1 MQQTLSQ
8 RYLTAK
14 RMLFEKAYESLNPR
28 QQEAVFHVN
37 GPLLILAGAGSGKTT
52 VLVRRIAFLIRYGN
66 AYFSERV
73 PQNLTEDR
81 VRRLEDAADTL
92 TSADVLPILDEF
104 AENPCPPYRVLAI
117 TFTNKA
123 ANEIKER
130 LATMFSDTE
139 MAGEIWSGTFHSVC
153 LRILRRYGDLLG
165 YRAGFSIYD
174 VDDSKKAAQ
183 EAMRRANI
191 DEKLFPV
198 KAVLNTIS
206 RAKDKLLTPEEFE
219 LETGNDFRLKQI
231 AKIYSQYQMLLR
243 ESNAMD
249 FDDIIMQTVLLL
261 RNRPEVAENYQK
273 QFRYICVDEY
283 QDTNPAQFELTRLLS
298 AGSGNLMVVGD
309 DDQSIYK
316 FRGAT
321 IENILSFNKT
331 YSHAR
336 VIRLEQNY
344 RSTQNI
350 LDAANAVIDH
360 NSGRMGK
367 TLWTSRGEGELIRLI
382 QCEDQNEEARRVVD
396 IIQKQVATG
405 STYRDFAVLYR
416 MNAQSQTLEKA
427 FARAGVPY
435 RMLGALR
442 FTDRKEIRDAVAYL
456 QLLVNSGDNVRLNR
470 IINEPRRKIGN
481 KTLEAVAILAE
492 EQNCSQFEIIE
503 RARQFTALKNACPM
517 LEGFADLIHD
527 LKSLSRRVS
536 LSALF
541 DAVLDRSGY
550 RQMLIAGGEAEAD
563 RLQNLE
569 EFKSQI
575 MDYEKESENP
585 SLQEFLEETALV
597 ADVDRYDEE
606 ADAVVMMT
614 VHSAKGLEFPT
625 VILPGMED
633 GIFPGMQTI
642 EGGNSELEEE
652 RRLAYVAITRAKTRL
667 YVLHTSQRMLFGR
680 TTYNPISRFI
690 SEIPQKL
697 LEKEKPAY
705 GGGVRGTVGSSH
717 GSGYGSS
724 YGGQSRS
731 VYGAYGAGTP
741 ITQKKTYYSETASKP
756 AASAA
761 KPTPQ
766 KSAPAEIFKAGDR
779 VRHFVFGEGEIISVK
794 PMGTDTLYEI
804 MFDRAGTKKLR
815 ATYAKLKRE
824 N

>member
-1 MQQTLSQ
+1 MQNLAN
-8 RYLTAK
+8 RYLEAK
-14 RMLFEKAYESLNPR
+14 RALFERAYDTLNPR
-28 QQEAVFHVN
+28 QQEAVFQVN
-37 GPLLILAGAGSGKTT
+37 GPLLVLAGAGSGKTT

-66 AYFSERV
+66 AYFSEKIPQELSEARV
-73 PQNLTEDR
+73 EQ
-81 VRRLEDAADTL
+81 LERAVQTL
-92 TSADVLPILDEF
+92 SAEQIKPMLDEF
-104 AENPCPPYRVLAI
+104 CDTPCPPYRVLAI

-123 ANEIKER
+123 ANEMKER
-130 LATMFSDTE
+130 LSAIFSDTE
-139 MAGEIWSGTFHSVC
+139 MAGEIWAGTFHSVC
-153 LRILRRYGDLLG
+153 LRILRRYGELVG

-174 VDDSKKAAQ
+174 TDDSKKAAQ
-183 EAMRRANI
+183 EAMRRAEI

-198 KAVLNTIS
+198 KSVLNTIS
-206 RAKDKLLTPEEFE
+206 RAKDKLCTPEEFE
-219 LETGNDFRLKQI
+219 LEAGNDFRLKKI

-261 RNRPEVAENYQK
+261 RNRPEVAEKYQS
-273 QFRYICVDEY
+273 QFRYVCVDEY

-321 IENILSFNKT
+321 IENILSFHKT
-331 YSHAR
+331 YGNAR

-350 LDAANAVIDH
+350 LDAANAVIEH
-360 NSGRMGK
+360 NNGRMGK
-367 TLWTSRGEGELIRLI
+367 TLWTSQGEGDLIRLI
-382 QCEDQNEEARRVVD
+382 RCEDQNEESRRVVD
-396 IIQKQVATG
+396 IIQKKVARG
-405 STYRDFAVLYR
+405 ASSYRDFAVLYR
-416 MNAQSQTLEKA
+416 MNAQSQALEKA
-427 FARAGVPY
+427 FARSGVPY

-470 IINEPRRKIGN
+470 IINEPKRKIGG

-503 RARQFTALKNACPM
+503 RADEFIALKNACPM
-517 LEGFADLIHD
+517 LKGFADLIHA
-527 LKSLSRRVS
+527 LKEDAQRMS

-541 DAVLDRSGY
+541 ESVLDRSGY

-575 MDYEKESENP
+575 IEYEKESESP
-585 SLQEFLEETALV
+585 TLQEFLEETALV

-614 VHSAKGLEFPT
+614 VHSAKGLEFPV
-625 VILPGMED
+625 VILPGMEE

-642 EGGNSELEEE
+642 EGGNSEMEEE
-652 RRLAYVAITRAKTRL
+652 RRLAYVAITRAKREL
-667 YVLHTSQRMLFGR
+667 YVLHTTQRMLFGR

-697 LEKEKPAY
+697 LEKEKPASS
-705 GGGVRGTVGSSH
+705 GAVRGTVGA
-717 GSGYGSS
+717 YGG
-724 YGGQSRS
+724 YGGQGRS
-731 VYGAYGAGTP
+731 VYGSYGASAP
-741 ITQKKTYYSETASKP
+741 MTQKKTYYSESASKTASTP
-756 AASAA
+756 AKKTAS
-761 KPTPQ
+761 
-766 KSAPAEIFKAGDR
+766 SAPTEIFKAGDR
-779 VRHFVFGEGEIISVK
+779 VRHFVFGVGEIISVK

-804 MFDRAGTKKLR
+804 VFDRAGTKKLMS
-815 ATYAKLKRE
+815 TYAKLKRE
-824 N
+824 

>member
-1 MQQTLSQ
+1 MQNILSQ

-14 RMLFEKAYESLNPR
+14 QALFERAYHTLNPR

-66 AYFSERV
+66 AYFSDRV
-73 PQNLTEDR
+73 PQNLTEER
-81 VRRLEDAADTL
+81 VRRLEAAAETL
-92 TSADVLPILDEF
+92 TPADIQPILDEF
-104 AENPCPPYRVLAI
+104 ADSPCPPYRVLAI

-130 LATMFSDTE
+130 LSVMFADTE

-165 YRAGFSIYD
+165 YRTGFSIYD

-206 RAKDKLLTPEEFE
+206 RAKDKLCTPEEFE

-261 RNRPEVAENYQK
+261 RNHPEVAENYQR
-273 QFRYICVDEY
+273 QFRYVCVDEY

-331 YSHAR
+331 YQNAR

-367 TLWTSRGEGELIRLI
+367 TLWTSHGEGELIRLI

-396 IIQKQVATG
+396 IIQKQVAKG
-405 STYRDFAVLYR
+405 SAYRDFAVLYR

-492 EQNCSQFEIIE
+492 EQGCSQFEIIE
-503 RARQFTALKNACPM
+503 RAGEFTALKNARPM
-517 LEGFADLIHD
+517 LEGFADLIND
-527 LKSLSRRVS
+527 LKSLASRVS

-550 RQMLIAGGEAEAD
+550 RQMLIAGGEAEAE

-652 RRLAYVAITRAKTRL
+652 RRLAYVAITRAKSQL
-667 YVLHTSQRMLFGR
+667 YILHTSQRMLFGR
-680 TTYNPISRFI
+680 TTYNPISRFV

-697 LEKEKPAY
+697 LEKERSAY
-705 GGGVRGTVGSSH
+705 GGGVRGTVGSSY
-717 GSGYGSS
+717 GGYGSQ
-724 YGGQSRS
+724 GKS
-731 VYGAYGAGTP
+731 VYGSMGAGTP
-741 ITQKKTYYSETASKP
+741 INQKKTYYSESVSKP
-756 AASAA
+756 VSAPKAA
-761 KPTPQ
+761 PQ

-804 MFDRAGTKKLR
+804 MFDRVGTKKLM

-824 N
+824 